1 MTLLL
6 VPSTFVLL
14 FFALYGS
21 SRNSSAELGDWRR
34 SCLEA
39 SLWLGSF
46 AVLASEALSLLH
58 SLDTISLTIVWSLA
72 LVTALLLGLRRGAI
86 RIGCLGLRRAIGSL
100 GRFDGVAL
108 VLVSVFVVTLFIIAW
123 LSPPNTMDSLQ
134 YHMARVVHWAQN
146 RSLQHYATQFL
157 PQLVNPIGSELVI
170 LNLRLLYGTDQP
182 AGLVQWGAFV
192 GSLVAASLLAS
203 QLGAGRKGQWAA
215 LCFVASLPMGIMQ
228 ATSTQNDYVVAFWI
242 MCVAVY
248 IVNAWTRT
256 LASRE
261 CVGLGMALGL
271 SLLTKGTSYPLVL
284 PWVALLAAIVIAKHA
299 FLRGARVLGIIV
311 AAVLLVNA
319 GYWVRNWQVFGLP
332 LGPRSWITSMSS
344 TRPNLRR
351 AATTLALNTM
361 LNFSTPVQAINTG
374 MEAWA
379 TEHLPVDDEIAGGF
393 DLYWGWNH
401 EDLAGNPM
409 HLLLVPGAVLG
420 LLIANRRP
428 DSKLLGMY
436 AMCSVGMFAALAVAI
451 PYSTYGIRYQ
461 LPFLVSWGP
470 VFGVAASRVGE
481 RRLAAALSILML
493 AAALPWLLF
502 NRSRPLIG
510 LKPEPE
516 PLAIP
521 CFRGLGCDFGSLL
534 FEPPSRILFSNL
546 THLRAPYEDIV
557 RRIQATDCRLVG
569 LALDSHDPEY
579 AFWWLLDA
587 PQSGFRLE
595 AIRSLPELERYIRA
609 DFEPC
614 AIICTTCGERM
625 SLHGL
630 RLAINAGGASLFL
643 GGEYQP
649 SEDT

>member
-6 VPSTFVLL
+6 VPLTFVLL
-14 FFALYGS
+14 FFALHGS
-21 SRNSSAELGDWRR
+21 SRSALAELGDWR
-34 SCLEA
+34 CHFLEA

-46 AVLASEALSLLH
+46 AVLASETLGLFHALN
-58 SLDTISLTIVWSLA
+58 TIPLTIAWSLA
-72 LVTALLLGLRRGAI
+72 LVTALFLGLRGGAI
-86 RIGCLGLRRAIGSL
+86 RMGYLGLRKAVKSL
-100 GRFDGVAL
+100 GRFDGVVLAL
-108 VLVSVFVVTLFIIAW
+108 VSIFVATLFVIAW

-157 PQLVNPIGSELVI
+157 PQLVNPIGGELAI

-203 QLGAGRKGQWAA
+203 RLGAGRKGQWAA
-215 LCFVASLPMGIMQ
+215 VGFVASLPMGIMQ
-228 ATSTQNDYVVAFWI
+228 ATSTQNDYVVAFWM
-242 MCVAVY
+242 MCLACAVVEAY
-248 IVNAWTRT
+248 ARDLT
-256 LASRE
+256 ARE
-261 CVGLGMALGL
+261 WVGLGMALGL
-271 SLLTKGTSYPLVL
+271 GLLTKGTFYPFALPWIVLVGARMLLRRAPLAWARAAGLVVVPVLVL
-284 PWVALLAAIVIAKHA
+284 NMGFWT
-299 FLRGARVLGIIV
+299 
-311 AAVLLVNA
+311 
-319 GYWVRNWQVFGLP
+319 RNWLTFGSP
-332 LGPRSWITSMSS
+332 LGPRTWTTSMANSELD
-344 TRPNLRR
+344 LRR
-351 AATTLALNTM
+351 TATTLVLNTM
-361 LNFSTPVQAINTG
+361 LNFSTPLQEINTRL
-374 MEAWA
+374 ETWA
-379 TEHLPVDDEIAGGF
+379 TDHLPVGTEIVGGF

-401 EDLAGNPM
+401 EDLAGNPI
-409 HLLLVPGAVLG
+409 HLLLVPGAALG
-420 LLIANRRP
+420 LLVADRRP
-428 DSKLLGMY
+428 RSGILPLYILCSLGMF
-436 AMCSVGMFAALAVAI
+436 VALALVI

-470 VFGVAASRVGE
+470 VFGVSASRVGE
-481 RRLAAALSILML
+481 RRLAAVLSILML
-493 AAALPWLLF
+493 AMALPWLLF

-510 LKPEPE
+510 MKHEPE

-521 CFRGLGCDFGSLL
+521 CLRGLGCDFGSLL
-534 FEPPSRILFSNL
+534 LEPPSRILFSNL
-546 THLRAPYEDIV
+546 THLRAPYEDIA
-557 RRIQATDCRLVG
+557 RRIQATDCRSVG

-579 AFWWLLDA
+579 AFWWLLEA

-614 AIICTTCGERM
+614 AIICTTCGERT

-649 SEDT
+649 SEGT